1 MKWFQ
6 APKGPKWLQ
15 ARAVF
20 LFFWRVHEGSA
31 TGSGATLTQ
40 LPRVMAWIKR
50 WRERVSEADD
60 ATRKDDRNMRQKTVC
75 ANAEP
80 PASPA
85 CGPLLLKVTME
96 LFAS

>member
-1 MKWFQ
+1 M
-6 APKGPKWLQ
+6 APSPGSCF
-15 ARAVF
+15 F
-20 LFFWRVHEGSA
+20 LEGEGSA

-85 CGPLLLKVTME
+85 CGPLLLKVCYGVFRKLMRVCVVGRWM
-96 LFAS
+96 A